1 MNDITIEDR
10 LNEAQNEYFGIL
22 TGLTKDGVKID
33 HEREFIYKWER
44 LKTLQQNIIN
54 LTFVHREK
62 SIESAKQSLE
72 KAFTPKIKSMLSR
85 KVLKEM
91 EDG

>member
-10 LNEAQNEYFGIL
+10 LNETQNEYFGIL

-62 SIESAKQSLE
+62 SIESTKQSLE
-72 KAFTPKIKSMLSR
+72 KAFTPRIKNMLSK

-91 EDG
+91 EDE

>member
-1 MNDITIEDR
+1 MSQTELKER
-10 LNEAQNEYFGIL
+10 LKDTQDEYFGIL
-22 TGLTKDGVKID
+22 TGLTKDGVKIN
-33 HEREFIYKWER
+33 HERDFIYKWER
-44 LKTLQQNIIN
+44 LKELQQNIIN

-62 SIESAKQSLE
+62 SIELAKEKLE
-72 KAFTPKIKSMLSR
+72 EAFTPRIKKMLSK